1 MNRESL
7 PLIVALL
14 VPFILVLII
23 ILFYYG
29 YDITIF
35 LRQFPLIY
43 YIVII
48 PIALGFVV
56 GVVKFVRPD

>member
-56 GVVKFVRPD
+56 GVVKFIRPD

>member
-23 ILFYYG
+23 IMFYYG

-56 GVVKFVRPD
+56 GVVKFIRPD

>member
-35 LRQFPLIY
+35 LRQIPIIY

-56 GVVKFVRPD
+56 GVVKFIRPD

>member
-7 PLIVALL
+7 PLIGALL
-14 VPFILVLII
+14 VPCILVLII
-23 ILFYYG
+23 IMFYYG
-29 YDITIF
+29 YDITSF

-43 YIVII
+43 YIVIV

-56 GVVKFVRPD
+56 GVIKFIRPD